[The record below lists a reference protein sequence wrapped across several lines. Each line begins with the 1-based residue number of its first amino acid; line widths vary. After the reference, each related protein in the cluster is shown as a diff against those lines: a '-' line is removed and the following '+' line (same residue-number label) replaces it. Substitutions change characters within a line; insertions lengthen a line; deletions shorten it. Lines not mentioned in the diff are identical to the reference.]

1 MQQGG
6 GTVPPLCFLPPV
18 PENTAKTNF
27 FPLTCPFPAYIYM
40 GRVRNAGRTR
50 LKRRLPE
57 REPGG
62 KDKGRETL

>member
-6 GTVPPLCFLPPV
+6 GTVPLLCFLPPV

-27 FPLTCPFPAYIYM
+27 FPLTRPFPVYIYM

>member
-6 GTVPPLCFLPPV
+6 GTDPPPCFAPV

-27 FPLTCPFPAYIYM
+27 FPVIRPFRTYIYM
-40 GRVRNAGRTR
+40 GRVRNAGRKR
-50 LKRRLPE
+50 LRRRLPE

-62 KDKGRETL
+62 KDKGRKTL

>member
-6 GTVPPLCFLPPV
+6 GTDPPPCFAPV

-27 FPLTCPFPAYIYM
+27 FPLIRPFPTYIYM
-40 GRVRNAGRTR
+40 DGSGTPDGSGRTA
-50 LKRRLPE
+50 PPAE
-57 REPGG
+57 NEPGG

>member
-27 FPLTCPFPAYIYM
+27 FPLIRPFPTYIYM
-40 GRVRNAGRTR
+40 DGSGTPDGSGRTA
-50 LKRRLPE
+50 P
-57 REPGG
+57 PGR
-62 KDKGRETL
+62 K